1 MFRTSSDWTERVGI
15 LLRLLSYPIFYAR
28 SATECMQE
36 IASSGKKERVAK
48 QVDVDCWLVQLV
60 GATKNKPDARMT
72 WNENTDFPAYSD
84 TSYSDTV
91 WLQ

>member
-15 LLRLLSYPIFYAR
+15 LLRLLSYPIFEAR

-84 TSYSDTV
+84 TGYSDT
-91 WLQ
+91 L